1 MIPITRPFAVWRLD
15 LLGPFMK
22 APGGFTH
29 LLITVNKF
37 TKWVEE
43 KPLAKIGSKQAIGF
57 I

>member
-15 LLGPFMK
+15 LLELFMK

-37 TKWVEE
+37 TKWVEA